1 MRLDTRS
8 KSSTRRRTTKSSS
21 ARHRMAKSS
30 SARRRMVKSSSARR
44 RMAKWSQQLRPQQ
57 QLSRCFFN
65 RQLSA
70 FSSLHSV
77 AFMSRSLTREW
88 QWRGTWSAQAAPALH
103 PTHQQLSSCPASLL
117 PFSLVFFAASP
128 VSSRF
133 KRKPLWPLPL
143 CFFCSRI
150 SSFTPPRLSSSHSL
164 FLCGPLQVE
173 GRSVGVNTD
182 APSCP
187 SPVAVQVAVVG
198 GEGGSTPLGWD
209 GMGEYRDGLSEPSLR
224 VGALE
229 QGQESQVH
237 PLTHLLLSPF
247 SLPSQQHPA
256 WTTVD
261 SPPSV
266 HPPLPSRPP
275 SQQPKA
281 SWRSAWL
288 W

>member
-1 MRLDTRS
+1 MHASLLHSLHSLLSLHSSRLHSFTPPFPSPLPPFLSLSRS
-8 KSSTRRRTTKSSS
+8 
-21 ARHRMAKSS
+21 APF
-30 SARRRMVKSSSARR
+30 
-44 RMAKWSQQLRPQQ
+44 WSQQVAHTGVAVAGDME
-57 QLSRCFFN
+57 CTG
-65 RQLSA
+65 
-70 FSSLHSV
+70 SSCSPPNSPT
-77 AFMSRSLTREW
+77 AKSLTREW
-88 QWRGTWSAQAAPALH
+88 QWRGTWSAQAAAALH

-133 KRKPLWPLPL
+133 KRKPL
-143 CFFCSRI
+143 
-150 SSFTPPRLSSSHSL
+150 
-164 FLCGPLQVE
+164 VE
-173 GRSVGVNTD
+173 GRGVGVNTD

>member
-1 MRLDTRS
+1 MHASLL
-8 KSSTRRRTTKSSS
+8 
-21 ARHRMAKSS
+21 H
-30 SARRRMVKSSSARR
+30 
-44 RMAKWSQQLRPQQ
+44 
-57 QLSRCFFN
+57 
-65 RQLSA
+65 
-70 FSSLHSV
+70 SLHSLL
-77 AFMSRSLTREW
+77 SL
-88 QWRGTWSAQAAPALH
+88 H
-103 PTHQQLSSCPASLL
+103 
-117 PFSLVFFAASP
+117 
-128 VSSRF
+128 SSR
-133 KRKPLWPLPL
+133 LH
-143 CFFCSRI
+143 
-150 SSFTPPRLSSSHSL
+150 SFTPPFPSPLPPFLSLSRSAPFWSQQVAHTGVAVAGDMECTGSSCSPPNSPTAKFLPCLSTPILSCVLCCISCFFSLQTQASGSAKASSHRPVFSK
-164 FLCGPLQVE
+164 VE
-173 GRSVGVNTD
+173 GRGVGVNTD